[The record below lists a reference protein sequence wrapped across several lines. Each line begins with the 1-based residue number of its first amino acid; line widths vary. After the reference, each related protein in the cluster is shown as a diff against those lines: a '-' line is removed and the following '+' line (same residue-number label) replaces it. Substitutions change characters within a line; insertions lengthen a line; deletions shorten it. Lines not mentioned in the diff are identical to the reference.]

1 MSDIPLTPLTGATA
15 DTRSSGHTTQ
25 HYESPG
31 KILSQKVRSF
41 ITHILTRKQQL
52 YLAVRGRRQ
61 PNLDIHPILSELP
74 PLHTLHATFQ
84 PAIVNSMLFS
94 PERQMPYNTCFCE
107 VALRHIQLVF
117 AVDVKIDHPGTE
129 DDFRKGLSLVFTP
142 RAIWDM
148 GIEIN
153 WMNARAG
160 ARPADVDA
168 LVAADT

>member
-1 MSDIPLTPLTGATA
+1 
-15 DTRSSGHTTQ
+15 
-25 HYESPG
+25 
-31 KILSQKVRSF
+31 
-41 ITHILTRKQQL
+41 
-52 YLAVRGRRQ
+52 
-61 PNLDIHPILSELP
+61 
-74 PLHTLHATFQ
+74 
-84 PAIVNSMLFS
+84 
-94 PERQMPYNTCFCE
+94 MPYTTCFCE
-107 VALRHIQLVF
+107 VALRHIQRVF